1 MINTLRIIK
10 TTVCTSFNIFSH
22 KGDSNSHR
30 YEVLINAP
38 EYVSSDDNKGLP
50 VLGEHL
56 VLDAVDLAIRAP
68 CLFVMRDAMGNSN
81 DGVNFSSDESPDTT
95 GGVS

>member
-1 MINTLRIIK
+1 MSIIK
-10 TTVCTSFNIFSH
+10 TTVYTSFNIFSH
-22 KGDSNSHR
+22 KSDLNSHR

-38 EYVSSDDNKGLP
+38 EYVSSDENKGLP
-50 VLGEHL
+50 VLGKHL
-56 VLDAVDLAIRAP
+56 VLDAVDLAIRVP
-68 CLFVMRDAMGNSN
+68 CLFVMRDAMRNSN